1 MIRRDGDEVNASAE
15 SARYGRTARLLLAS
29 GQHQPAVRQTMA
41 QGARIPAPSL
51 AEGTFTRLRH
61 MLIVGEVRPGQQMTL
76 GVLARLLGTSPTPV
90 RDALSRLATADALQ
104 QSREFGVIV
113 PTLGAAELEE
123 LHRLRIAVEGLAF
136 ANAAEMH
143 RKADWRAFKLLHT
156 DVCRAAET
164 ARAVQFASAVWALRV
179 ALLGLSEPSV
189 LSMFVD
195 RIWCRFG
202 PTFTQKAEDHDTRRE
217 MTMRLGDIVEAIGQ
231 RDPSGAERAVIAEI
245 DGRGLYRNLEA
256 NQDLPAPPLVPNAAS
271 ASVAAGVIQSG
282 AHHV

>member
-1 MIRRDGDEVNASAE
+1 MQRRDVDEVNASAE
-15 SARYGRTARLLLAS
+15 RARCCRTGRLLRAP
-29 GQHQPAVRQTMA
+29 GEHQLVGRRAIANGPRV
-41 QGARIPAPSL
+41 PAPSL

-90 RDALSRLATADALQ
+90 RDALSRLAAADALC
-104 QSREFGVIV
+104 QSRELGVIV
-113 PTLGAAELEE
+113 PILGAAELEE

-136 ANAAEMH
+136 ANAAEMN

-164 ARAVQFASAVWALRV
+164 ARAVQFASAVWALRA

-202 PTFTQKAEDHDTRRE
+202 PTFTLKAENPDTRRE

-231 RDPSGAERAVIAEI
+231 RDPSKAERAVIAEI
-245 DGRGLYRNLEA
+245 DGCGLYRNLDV

-271 ASVAAGVIQSG
+271 GSVAAGHIQSG